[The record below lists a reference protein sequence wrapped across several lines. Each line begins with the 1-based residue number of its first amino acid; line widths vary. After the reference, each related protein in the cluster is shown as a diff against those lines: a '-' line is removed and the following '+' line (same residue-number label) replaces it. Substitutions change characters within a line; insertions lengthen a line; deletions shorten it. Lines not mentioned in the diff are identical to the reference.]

1 MQKLKLLIFLAIFF
15 IILIV
20 FINFNRELID
30 FLITINLENTK
41 LFYYYLVVSSIY
53 FISPLP
59 ITLIIL
65 INGFIFKEY
74 GFYLSMFQIL
84 VGSFTLNLFSNKI
97 NKVFNFYKYY
107 EKQIS
112 KFKKFNLKKISES
125 NYSIFLSRFILPY
138 FIHNIFFAVINIK
151 IYRFLI
157 LIFFAEIPMT
167 YALSSIG
174 ATLNKISFDQ
184 SISAYNL
191 FTDINFY
198 VPFILIF
205 VIFVVIDK
213 LKFFFK

>member
-1 MQKLKLLIFLAIFF
+1 
-15 IILIV
+15 
-20 FINFNRELID
+20 
-30 FLITINLENTK
+30 
-41 LFYYYLVVSSIY
+41 
-53 FISPLP
+53 
-59 ITLIIL
+59 
-65 INGFIFKEY
+65 
-74 GFYLSMFQIL
+74 MFQIL
-84 VGSFTLNLFSNKI
+84 VGSFSLNLFSNKI

-112 KFKKFNLKKISES
+112 KFKKFNLKKISEN

-138 FIHNIFFAVINIK
+138 FIHNIFFAVIKIK
-151 IYRFLI
+151 IYRFLF

-184 SISAYNL
+184 SVSAYNL

-205 VIFVVIDK
+205 VIFFLIYK

>member
-65 INGFIFKEY
+65 INGFIFKDY
-74 GFYLSMFQIL
+74 GFYISMFQIL
-84 VGSFTLNLFSNKI
+84 VGSFSLNLFSNKI

-112 KFKKFNLKKISES
+112 KFKKFNLKKISEN

-138 FIHNIFFAVINIK
+138 FIHNIFFAVIKIK
-151 IYRFLI
+151 IYRFLF

-184 SISAYNL
+184 SVSAYNL

-213 LKFFFK
+213 LNFLFK

>member
-1 MQKLKLLIFLAIFF
+1 MQKFKLLIILAILF

-20 FINFNRELID
+20 FINFNKDLID
-30 FLITINLENTK
+30 FLISINFENTK
-41 LFYYYLVVSSIY
+41 FLYYYLTVSSIY
-53 FISPLP
+53 FFTPLP

-84 VGSFTLNLFSNKI
+84 VGSFILSLFSNKI

-125 NYSIFLSRFILPY
+125 NYLIFLSRYFLPY
-138 FIHNIFFAVINIK
+138 FLHNILFGVIKIK

-157 LIFFAEIPMT
+157 LIFLAEIPLT

-184 SISAYNL
+184 SISAYSL
-191 FTDINFY
+191 FTNINFY

-205 VIFVVIDK
+205 SIFVVIDIFK
-213 LKFFFK
+213 IFFK

>member
-74 GFYLSMFQIL
+74 GFYISMFQIL
-84 VGSFTLNLFSNKI
+84 VGSFSLNLFSNKI

-112 KFKKFNLKKISES
+112 KFKKFNLKKISEN

-138 FIHNIFFAVINIK
+138 FIHNIFFAVIKIK
-151 IYRFLI
+151 IYRFLF

-184 SISAYNL
+184 SVSAYNL

-213 LKFFFK
+213 LNFLFK

>member
-15 IILIV
+15 TILIV
-20 FINFNRELID
+20 FINFNKELID
-30 FLITINLENTK
+30 FLITINLENAK

-65 INGFIFKEY
+65 INGFIFKDY
-74 GFYLSMFQIL
+74 GFYISMFQIL
-84 VGSFTLNLFSNKI
+84 VGSFSLNLFSNKI

-112 KFKKFNLKKISES
+112 KFKKFNLKKISEN

-138 FIHNIFFAVINIK
+138 FIHNIFFAVIKIK
-151 IYRFLI
+151 IYRFLF

-184 SISAYNL
+184 SVSAYNL

-213 LKFFFK
+213 LNFLFK

>member
-65 INGFIFKEY
+65 INGFIFKDY
-74 GFYLSMFQIL
+74 GFYISMFQIL
-84 VGSFTLNLFSNKI
+84 VGSLSLNLFSNKI

-112 KFKKFNLKKISES
+112 KFKKFNLKKISEN

-138 FIHNIFFAVINIK
+138 FIHNIFFAVIKIK
-151 IYRFLI
+151 IYRFLF

-184 SISAYNL
+184 SVSAYNL

-213 LKFFFK
+213 LNFLFK